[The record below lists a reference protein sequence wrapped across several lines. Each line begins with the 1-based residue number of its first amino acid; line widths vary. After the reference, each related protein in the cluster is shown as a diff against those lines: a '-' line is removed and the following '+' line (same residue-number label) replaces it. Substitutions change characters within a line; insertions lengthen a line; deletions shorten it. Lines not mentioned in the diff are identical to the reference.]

1 MSILERILPRLKQL
15 GYILGNVIAQGEIDR
30 AVRDAQARAGLEPTG
45 ELDSATIRA
54 IEAPRFCGLP
64 DVMPMGLEI
73 NRWPNPKIYWG
84 FAEKWPV
91 DMATV
96 QSAVE
101 WACQQWELVC
111 GVEFIYCDKA
121 FPPESQSRMLIECR
135 RIDGPGG
142 TLAWSELANNQSG
155 QKKQRYDAGESA
167 WVNSET
173 PRNFEIDLARVACH
187 EIGHFLGIPHIR
199 AGNLLQPTYDVRIRT
214 PQAGDIQEAQARYG
228 PPKKVT
234 PPVEPPS
241 TPAGVTIQISGS
253 VSGISIP
260 GYRVQKL

>member
-1 MSILERILPRLKQL
+1 MSLIDRITHRLGQL
-15 GYILGNVIAQGEIDR
+15 GYALGKGLTD

-64 DVMPMGLEI
+64 DVMPLAAEI

-96 QSAVE
+96 QAAIE
-101 WACQQWELVC
+101 WACRQWELVC
-111 GVEFIYCDKA
+111 GVEFIYCDQS
-121 FPPESQSRMLIECR
+121 FPPESQSRMLIECK

-142 TLAWSELANNQSG
+142 TLAWSELANNKSG
-155 QKKQRYDAGESA
+155 QKTQRYDAGESA
-167 WVNSET
+167 WVNSES
-173 PRNFEIDLARVACH
+173 PRQFEIDLARVACH
-187 EIGHFLGIPHIR
+187 EIGHFIGIPHIR

-214 PQAGDIQEAQARYG
+214 PQAGDIQEAQSRYG

-234 PPVEPPS
+234 PPPADPPPS
-241 TPAGVTIQISGS
+241 PANVTIQISGS

-260 GYRVQKL
+260 GYRVTKVQ